1 MDDTV
6 GLLSVV
12 RIRWI
17 KLTERLSHNPLRME
31 VPLGWS
37 EDLIAGNV
45 QPIDFN
51 AMDQLPASCLS
62 SAEAKTRL

>member
-6 GLLSVV
+6 GLFSMV
-12 RIRWI
+12 RICWI
-17 KLTERLSHNPLRME
+17 KLTERLSHNPLWME

-45 QPIDFN
+45 HPTDFN
-51 AMDQLPASCLS
+51 AMDQLPAGCLD
-62 SAEAKTRL
+62 SAKAKTRL